1 MKLTQSTWS
10 PFQSPEVR
18 EICGHL
24 SAAERQELLSLARGY
39 GQETAWRFAL
49 PFGLVAFAFFS
60 SRPVGFALLAPFVIY
75 CLTVER
81 ARIRAHQRRV
91 REFLAGTQYAREH
104 GFQSG
109 ALRLFAFPWSR

>member
-18 EICGHL
+18 EICAHL
-24 SAAERQELLSLARGY
+24 STAERQELLSRAGGY

-49 PFGLVAFAFFS
+49 PFSLVAVSFFY
-60 SRPVGFALLAPFVIY
+60 SRPVGFALLVPFVIY
-75 CLTVER
+75 CLTIER
-81 ARIRAHQRRV
+81 ARIRAHQQRV

-109 ALRLFAFPWSR
+109 ALRSFTFPWSR

>member
-10 PFQSPEVR
+10 PLQSPEVR
-18 EICGHL
+18 EICAHL
-24 SAAERQELLSLARGY
+24 TARERQELLSRAKAY
-39 GQETAWRFAL
+39 GQQTFWRFAL
-49 PFGLVAFAFFS
+49 PFSLVAMSFFY
-60 SRPVGFALLAPFVIY
+60 SRLMGFACLVPFVIY

-81 ARIRAHQRRV
+81 GRIRAHQQGS

-104 GFQSG
+104 GVPPG